1 MCLCAHVYVGKC
13 GYIWMMNDTYSS
25 FSSLLH
31 SDQAVDTT
39 GAGDAFVAGLL
50 HKLCQDPSLLTD
62 ATSGANGV
70 DDRLRAVMA
79 FACGCGAL
87 VCQGAGAIDPQPTA
101 AEAVAF
107 VEARG
112 G

>member
-1 MCLCAHVYVGKC
+1 MGAP
-13 GYIWMMNDTYSS
+13 NNQQPQT
-25 FSSLLH
+25 
-31 SDQAVDTT
+31 QAVDTT
-39 GAGDAFVAGLL
+39 GAGDAFAAGLL
-50 HKLCQDPSLLTD
+50 HMLCQDPSLLTD
-62 ATSGANGV
+62 ADTGANGV
-70 DDRLRAVMA
+70 DARLRAAMT

-101 AEAVAF
+101 VEAAAF